1 MVTMKLA
8 FVFPG
13 QGSQSVG
20 MMAGYA
26 THPAV
31 RETFAEAS
39 DALGEDLWALVS
51 SDRDGALDR
60 TVNTQPVMLTAGV
73 AVWRAWLAAGGPRP
87 DIVAGHSLGEYTALV
102 AAGALAFRDAV
113 PLVRF
118 RAQAMQDA
126 VPTGVGAM
134 AAIMGLDEAG
144 IAAAC
149 AEAGEGEVVEAVN
162 FNAPNQIV
170 IAGNAGAVERAIA
183 ACKARGAKRG
193 VLLPVSAPFH
203 SSLMK
208 PAAQRLSER
217 LAGVAFTAPAIP
229 VLHNVDVAL
238 HGDAAAIRDALARQA
253 ASPVRWVETV
263 SAFAARGVGRVA
275 ECGPGRVLTGLCK
288 RIAPTID
295 CHPLDDGDAIAAA
308 LASVGSGHDGGTA

>member
-13 QGSQSVG
+13 QGSQAVG

-39 DALGEDLWALVS
+39 DALGEDLWALVTA
-51 SDRDGALDR
+51 DHDGALDR

-73 AVWRAWLAAGGPRP
+73 AVWRAWLAAGGRRP
-87 DIVAGHSLGEYTALV
+87 DVVAGHSLGEYTALV

-118 RAQAMQDA
+118 RAQAMQEA
-126 VPTGVGAM
+126 VPAGVGAM

-144 IAAAC
+144 IAEAC
-149 AEAGEGEVVEAVN
+149 AEAAEGEVVEAVN
-162 FNAPNQIV
+162 FNAPGQIV

-183 ACKARGAKRG
+183 ACKARGARRG

-208 PAAQRLSER
+208 PAAQRLAER
-217 LAGVAFTAPAIP
+217 LAGVEFAAPAIP
-229 VLHNVDVAL
+229 VLHNTDVAE
-238 HGDAAAIRDALARQA
+238 HREAPAIRDALARQA
-253 ASPVRWVETV
+253 ASPVRWVETIT
-263 SAFAARGVGRVA
+263 AIGQRGVARVC
-275 ECGPGRVLTGLCK
+275 ECGPGRVLTGLGK
-288 RIAPTID
+288 RIAPAVEGRA
-295 CHPLDDGDAIAAA
+295 LDDGDAIAEA
-308 LASVGSGHDGGTA
+308 LAAVASGGER